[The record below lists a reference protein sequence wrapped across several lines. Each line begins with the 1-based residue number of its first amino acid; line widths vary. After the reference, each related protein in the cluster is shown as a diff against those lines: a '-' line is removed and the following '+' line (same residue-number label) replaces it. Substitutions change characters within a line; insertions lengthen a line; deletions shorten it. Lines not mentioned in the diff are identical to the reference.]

1 MNVGF
6 IIAIVA
12 SFVVLIIITLILLG
26 RGDWL
31 ISGYNTSTKEERS
44 KYNIVRL
51 RVLTSVS
58 MLLLLIFAWLFEI
71 LDVGNIVYSS
81 VILSIAIISAI
92 LQYTWARR

>member
-1 MNVGF
+1 MNVSF

-12 SFVVLIIITLILLG
+12 SFVVLIIVTLILLG

-58 MLLLLIFAWLFEI
+58 MLLLLIFVWLFEI

>member
-1 MNVGF
+1 MNVSF

-12 SFVVLIIITLILLG
+12 SFVVLIIVTLILLG

-51 RVLTSVS
+51 RILTSVS
-58 MLLLLIFAWLFEI
+58 MLLLLIFVWLFEI

>member
-58 MLLLLIFAWLFEI
+58 MLLLLIFAWLLEI

>member
-1 MNVGF
+1 MGF

-58 MLLLLIFAWLFEI
+58 MLLLLIFAWLLEI

>member
-1 MNVGF
+1 MNVSF

-12 SFVVLIIITLILLG
+12 SFVVLIIVTLILLG

-31 ISGYNTSTKEERS
+31 ISGYNTSTKEGRS

-58 MLLLLIFAWLFEI
+58 MLLLLIFVWLFEI
-71 LDVGNIVYSS
+71 LDVSNIVYSS

-92 LQYTWARR
+92 LQYAWARR

>member
-44 KYNIVRL
+44 KYKIVRL

-58 MLLLLIFAWLFEI
+58 MLLLLIFAWLLEI

>member
-31 ISGYNTSTKEERS
+31 ISGYNTSTREERS

-58 MLLLLIFAWLFEI
+58 MLLLLIFAWLLEI

>member
-1 MNVGF
+1 MNVDC

-12 SFVVLIIITLILLG
+12 SFIVLIIVTLILLG

-31 ISGYNTSTKEERS
+31 ISGYNTSRKEERS

-58 MLLLLIFAWLFEI
+58 MLLLLIFVWLFEI

>member
-58 MLLLLIFAWLFEI
+58 MLLLLIFAWLLEI
-71 LDVGNIVYSS
+71 LDVSNIVYSS

>member
-12 SFVVLIIITLILLG
+12 SFVMLIIITLILLG

-58 MLLLLIFAWLFEI
+58 MLLLLIFAWLLEI

>member
-1 MNVGF
+1 MNVWL

-12 SFVVLIIITLILLG
+12 SFVVLIIVTLILLG

-58 MLLLLIFAWLFEI
+58 MLLLLIFVWLFEI